1 MDDTQC
7 KGLHVA
13 NWKVL
18 EFVPEIYSPG
28 SGEVGSL
35 GVRLLSTRR
44 ASLVF
49 N

>member
-7 KGLHVA
+7 TGLHVA
-13 NWKVL
+13 NWVL

-35 GVRLLSTRR
+35 GVRLLSTSR